1 MKSTNVYFIYLPLN
15 QTKKQHSV
23 QLPFS
28 RPAREKTVLAMKETW
43 LELFYCTHAMIKKIV
58 MLEMTKQIFP
68 TKKWLSKETKT
79 LRDDDNQT
87 KKNQLL
93 QKKANSLPFL

>member
-1 MKSTNVYFIYLPLN
+1 
-15 QTKKQHSV
+15 
-23 QLPFS
+23 
-28 RPAREKTVLAMKETW
+28 
-43 LELFYCTHAMIKKIV
+43 MIKKIV

-93 QKKANSLPFL
+93 QKEKRILSRFCEFNEEKTDETSFTNSTLKRRLLRESKLR